1 MTNFFA
7 VVGLILDISGTF
19 LGVIHAIIL
28 QRRIRIKSN
37 LQTAITDFEETADEV
52 QYQNHATHDM
62 FLSPGNEGRMQELLD
77 LLQTHLDRPQRHSGA
92 KALMPIP
99 TSWTGY
105 LFIFGFIPLLA
116 MGGGVVFLVLVV
128 LLFSAKVFGHEV
140 IIGSMVALSAVIT
153 LSFLPFKYAVRF
165 VDLDDADVL

>member
-28 QRRIRIKSN
+28 QQRIRIKSN
-37 LQTAITDFEETADEV
+37 LQTAITDFEESAVEV
-52 QYQNHATHDM
+52 QHQNHATHDM
-62 FLSPGNEGRMQELLD
+62 FLSPGNERRMQELLT
-77 LLQTHLDRPQRHSGA
+77 LLETHLDRPQRHPGA
-92 KALMPIP
+92 KALMPSP

-105 LFIFGFIPLLA
+105 LYVFGFIPLLA

-165 VDLDDADVL
+165 VDLDNADFL